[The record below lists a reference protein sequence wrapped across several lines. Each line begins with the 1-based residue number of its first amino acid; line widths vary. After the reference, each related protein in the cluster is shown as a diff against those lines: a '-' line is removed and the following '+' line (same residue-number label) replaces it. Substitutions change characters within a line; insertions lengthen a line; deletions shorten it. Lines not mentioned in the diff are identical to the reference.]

1 MQISSRFFDSFAAGH
16 VLSVLIDWCSALD
29 RKRAVLLSM
38 RKSEAVSIFGR
49 TQSDLARALGITKSA
64 VSQWPDELDQEKT
77 DRVLGAALRLGV
89 DMPAAFI
96 GYDAQLRSS
105 NETGHE

>member
-1 MQISSRFFDSFAAGH
+1 
-16 VLSVLIDWCSALD
+16 
-29 RKRAVLLSM
+29 M
-38 RKSEAVSIFGR
+38 RKSEAISIFGR

-89 DMPAAFI
+89 DMTTAFI
-96 GYDAQLRSS
+96 GHDTQLRCS
-105 NETGHE
+105 NDNHD

>member
-1 MQISSRFFDSFAAGH
+1 MRLTIEVQ
-16 VLSVLIDWCSALD
+16 C
-29 RKRAVLLSM
+29 AVLLTM
-38 RKSEAVSIFGR
+38 RKSEAISIFGR

-89 DMPAAFI
+89 DMPTTFI
-96 GYDAQLRSS
+96 SYESQPRCSDDD
-105 NETGHE
+105 HD